1 MDSRRSNHSLAL
13 RVLLL
18 VMCGNTKISLI
29 ARVMSTVVLAIRS
42 VVGLAESEM
51 HLEQCLP
58 SGSQDSLSEQ
68 FALSFLLVEPLS
80 VANALASDRAVRLQV
95 WKELL
100 PC

>member
-42 VVGLAESEM
+42 VVGLAESVM
-51 HLEQCLP
+51 HDEQCLL
-58 SGSQDSLSEQ
+58 SGSQDSLSKQ
-68 FALSFLLVEPLS
+68 IALSFLLAEPLS
-80 VANALASDRAVRLQV
+80 VANALASDWAVRLPV
-95 WKELL
+95 WKELS